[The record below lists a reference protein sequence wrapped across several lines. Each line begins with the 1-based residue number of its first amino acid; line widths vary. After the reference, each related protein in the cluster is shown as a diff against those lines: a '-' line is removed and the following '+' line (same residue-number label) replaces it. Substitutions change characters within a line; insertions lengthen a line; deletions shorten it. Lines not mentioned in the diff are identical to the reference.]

1 MRGDLRLERLAP
13 VRRGLSLGRALL
25 PVGSTLVVLVP
36 ALLGVAMVLRY
47 GYGVP
52 LDDASLRFTRPWAG
66 LLGLALPLV
75 WLSRGTWD
83 HARSVRL
90 RFSRVADLAAIARGR
105 KAWLRP
111 LLLGLRA
118 TALALCVLGLMGPQS
133 IHARNSSEVDGIDI
147 MLTLDVSLSMQASDI
162 APNRFEATKVVVD
175 DFIAR
180 RPNDR
185 VGAVVFGRDAYTLM
199 PLTND
204 KAIVRSAIQ
213 ELELGMVE
221 GRGTAIGNA
230 VGTGLNRLRKSQAKS
245 KAMILLTDGDSNAGN
260 IAPDE
265 AASFAQKLG
274 VKLYTVLMGRS
285 DDAPVQRGLDLFGRP
300 LFGGGNFPVNPDL
313 LKRMA
318 QRTGGEFYMVS
329 DRQGLERSFHTI
341 LDRLE
346 RTALEDAGAV
356 YGELFPALLGPAL
369 LLLLLEALFATTW
382 LRRWP

>member
-1 MRGDLRLERLAP
+1 MMGRLKLERIARPQQTTGGWLRSA
-13 VRRGLSLGRALL
+13 GY
-25 PVGSTLVVLVP
+25 TLVVLVP
-36 ALLGVAMVLRY
+36 ALLLVVCVLRF

-52 LDDASLRFTRPWAG
+52 LDDRSLRFTRPWAA
-66 LLGLALPLV
+66 LLLLAMPLV
-75 WLSRGTWD
+75 LLSRGVWD
-83 HARSVRL
+83 HARAPRMQ
-90 RFSRVADLAAIARGR
+90 FSRGDDLALLPRGR
-105 KAWLRP
+105 KVVLRP
-111 LLLGLRA
+111 LLYALRA
-118 TALALCVLGLMGPQS
+118 TALGLFALALMGPQS
-133 IHARNSSEVDGIDI
+133 IHARNASEVEGIDI

-162 APNRFEATKVVVD
+162 APNRFEATKVVVE

-199 PLTND
+199 PLTSD
-204 KAIVRSAIQ
+204 KDLVRHAIS

-260 IAPDE
+260 VAPDE
-265 AASFAQKLG
+265 AASFAQALG

-318 QRTGGEFYMVS
+318 QRTGGEFFLVS
-329 DRQGLERSFHTI
+329 DRQGLERTFHTI

-356 YGELFPALLGPAL
+356 YGELFPALLGPAV
-369 LLLLLEALFATTW
+369 LLLLLEALLGTTV